1 MPNGKDPRVPDSPA
15 TSTTTSGDLMTN
27 HRATRASALTLG
39 IASVLAA
46 AALSAC
52 GEQTVND
59 GAPPLESATATSTAN
74 ADSVTDT
81 SDLRNLIAISTHVFT
96 GRVESAA
103 GTKALGPIPETQ
115 YSVLTATSIKGKVPE
130 SVVVNQQG
138 GVKDGTY
145 ISANGD
151 TPLKIGQWYLF
162 ATRYLESEKWYTL
175 VPVDGRKPVTEQQA
189 RDSASAPLAAAAAAL
204 RANPQGRLAP
214 PDPPSPSMTF
224 PIPQPG
230 DRNPPPPSPAPP
242 G

>member
-1 MPNGKDPRVPDSPA
+1 
-15 TSTTTSGDLMTN
+15 MTN
-27 HRATRASALTLG
+27 YRATRPSALTLG
-39 IASVLAA
+39 IAGVLAA

-52 GEQTVND
+52 GEQTINE
-59 GAPPLESATATSTAN
+59 GIPPLESATATSTAN

-81 SDLRNLIAISTHVFT
+81 SDLRNLMAISTHVFT

-115 YSVLTATSIKGKVPE
+115 YSVLTATSIKGEVPE

-145 ISANGD
+145 ISVNGD
-151 TPLKIGQWYLF
+151 TPLRIGQWYLF

-175 VPVDGRKPVTEQQA
+175 VPVDGRKSVTEQQA
-189 RDSASAPLAAAAAAL
+189 RDSTSAPLAAAAAAL

-224 PIPQPG
+224 PLPQPG